1 VVAEERESTAE
12 GDGPAAGEA
21 IPTEL
26 ETAAG
31 SNEAAEGGVVA
42 VEGEAAEQVDETAVS
57 ESVPTETETASASE
71 SGEAVEGA
79 VVALERNL
87 AVQVDEP
94 TVSQAIP
101 TEMETAAGSDEAIE
115 NGVVTAEEEPA
126 AQADEPETRLDR
138 PSSEQPASAS
148 EVSDDLA
155 ANLQSATTAKAA
167 QEVTVPLTAKVD
179 PPELRDQPQGRPE
192 PQPAEPEVLA
202 LDETP
207 KPSQMAQATQPQPDL
222 DRLIAR
228 GDQLLALGDVASAR
242 LFYRMA
248 ATKGSARGATA
259 MGSTYDP
266 VYMEQTGVVGPRP
279 SPAEAIKWYR
289 QAIDMGHRGAEV
301 QLRELK
307 NRLERAAALGDGE
320 AQRILEGVRN

>member
-1 VVAEERESTAE
+1 
-12 GDGPAAGEA
+12 
-21 IPTEL
+21 
-26 ETAAG
+26 
-31 SNEAAEGGVVA
+31 
-42 VEGEAAEQVDETAVS
+42 
-57 ESVPTETETASASE
+57 
-71 SGEAVEGA
+71 
-79 VVALERNL
+79 
-87 AVQVDEP
+87 
-94 TVSQAIP
+94 
-101 TEMETAAGSDEAIE
+101 METAAGSDEAIE
-115 NGVVTAEEEPA
+115 DGVVTAEEEPA
-126 AQADEPETRLDR
+126 AQADEPETQLDR
-138 PSSEQPASAS
+138 PSAEQPAS

-207 KPSQMAQATQPQPDL
+207 RPSQMAQATQPQPDL